1 MPPRRKFYKTQWAW
15 QGVKLSRLISIFTS
29 NNVWKFLIKIQL
41 TKSNPKIIREVNSPC
56 LMLIRVNTI
65 LPKPS
70 QPSPLYSNHN
80 VSVDAAADC
89 FLYHRVAGYL
99 LPFLLYFLFLGI
111 ETQGDQWIGREPRAR
126 QGHAHKQWVPNL
138 ICSCIWIFHR
148 LLWFHEVFSIIHC

>member
-1 MPPRRKFYKTQWAW
+1 M
-15 QGVKLSRLISIFTS
+15 ISIFTPK
-29 NNVWKFLIKIQL
+29 NVWKFLIKIQLTISIPMIKRGVNPLSIFTSRNIWKFLIKIQL

-99 LPFLLYFLFLGI
+99 LPFLLYFLFWLFLHVSKSQEFFPI
-111 ETQGDQWIGREPRAR
+111 WT
-126 QGHAHKQWVPNL
+126 L
-138 ICSCIWIFHR
+138 IVLIY
-148 LLWFHEVFSIIHC
+148 